1 MIRKSFGLL
10 TVLAVTG
17 CATMLTGEPREVDVS
32 TVAVRVAPDVAP
44 TSMAEALFAADSY
57 AALVTGPVDST
68 WLAAVAERTGY
79 TLSGPAVVG
88 DGAMGFLGSEP
99 VGDTTVVLGYEGGDL
114 TVHDALYQLSD
125 ERYLDLMAFRVADG
139 ASARPAIRAL
149 LEYMATDV
157 MNNAAVVMAVEVP
170 STAAGDS
177 VARMLSPAYYD
188 AIRCDPG
195 VAAPSQRRG
204 LRLFYGPEARVY
216 CRSAVLES
224 DAVGEWVRTDLTL
237 GRR

>member
-1 MIRKSFGLL
+1 MIRQTLGLL
-10 TVLAVTG
+10 AVLAVTG
-17 CATMLTGEPREVDVS
+17 CATLLTGEPRKVDVS
-32 TVAVRVAPDVAP
+32 TAAVRAAPDVAP
-44 TSMAEALFAADSY
+44 ATMAEALLAADPD

-68 WLAAVAERTGY
+68 WLAAVAELTGY

-88 DGAMGFLGSEP
+88 GGAMGFLGDEP

-125 ERYLDLMAFRVADG
+125 ERYLDLMTFRLADE
-139 ASARPAIRAL
+139 ANARPAIRAL

-157 MNNAAVVMAVEVP
+157 MNKAAVVMAVEVP

-177 VARMLSPAYYD
+177 VGRMLSPAYFD
-188 AIRCDPG
+188 VLRCDPG
-195 VAAPSQRRG
+195 MAAPSQRRG
-204 LRLFYGPEARVY
+204 IRLFYGPEARVY
-216 CRSAVLES
+216 CRSAVLET
-224 DAVGEWVRTDLTL
+224 DAVGEWVRADLTL